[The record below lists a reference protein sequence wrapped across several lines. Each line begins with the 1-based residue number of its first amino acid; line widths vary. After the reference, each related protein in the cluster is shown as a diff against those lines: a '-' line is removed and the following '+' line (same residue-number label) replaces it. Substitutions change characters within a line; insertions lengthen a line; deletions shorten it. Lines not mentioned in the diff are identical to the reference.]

1 MTLKEWLKKI
11 DLVIDV
17 KIWGQNGQIPLF
29 EGAAFDIPWTII
41 DFQIGRM
48 DSSTEEPIYIST
60 YKNEKNVT
68 LPIIVINVIEKEGI
82 FHFDNTNFRNV
93 LYLLW

>member
-17 KIWGQNGQIPLF
+17 RIWGQNDKIPLF

-41 DFQIGRM
+41 DFPIGRT
-48 DSSTEEPIYIST
+48 DDITAPPIWICT

-68 LPIIVINVIEKEGI
+68 LPIIIINVVETKE
-82 FHFDNTNFRNV
+82 NFPF
-93 LYLLW
+93 